1 MIENE
6 LRKLIGEAK
15 MCLTDLRPYTTHVA
29 QLALEDMNTAG
40 RGSSKS
46 GRK

>member
-15 MCLTDLRPYTTHVA
+15 KCLTDLRPYTTHVA
-29 QLALEDMNTAG
+29 QLALEDMIQQAEAS
-40 RGSSKS
+40 RS
-46 GRK
+46 G